1 MSALLAGSGV
11 QTLLVLGIAL
21 VGGAL
26 LLLVLR
32 RLPRTAVAVWLVA
45 LSLVPVWSGV
55 QVGGY
60 YLPPSTIAAV
70 LVILAIVPVPGFR
83 VSPLDALVV
92 LMTAAGF
99 AGVVVGGGAGVG
111 MSTLVTFLTYALP
124 GYLLGR
130 LAAHRIGMASLHAL
144 VAVVSTVVAVLAVVE
159 FVSGWNPFV
168 LLPGNAGLR
177 ETWATLQGRGGIIRA
192 EGAYG
197 HSIALGSA
205 LAIAIPLTLASRF
218 RLPVRLGM
226 TAVMMLAAV
235 LTFSRVG
242 MLGAVLGL
250 ALSIV
255 FLRDAISLRVRAT
268 VTAGVVVVAAAVAPS
283 CRACSTTPAPRR
295 ATAPT
300 TAATSTA
307 SCPAWGSS
315 APRPMPT
322 AAATAASSTA
332 RSAPSTASSCS
343 RASPS
348 ACSSRPPCSSPSP
361 WASASCCAAAPPRRP
376 SRSSRRS
383 RRSRRSRSSP
393 STRPSCGS
401 SRGWRRPARSS
412 AATPG
417 RSSRRRRIPCR
428 RASRR
433 PRPTTTTTPIPPT
446 PRSPPAPA
454 PSPPAPPPS
463 RLYPREPPMTL
474 HEFTALL
481 RRLWYVVVAATL
493 VGGGIAF
500 GLSQL
505 ATPVYTAQSRL
516 YFSLS
521 SGSSASD
528 LNQGATYTQS
538 QMLSFGEPRGVAR
551 GARARDHAPRPRP
564 DPAGARAR
572 RERHDAAEHRDHG
585 DQRHRGV
592 ARRCGRDRERR
603 RDEPARHGRG
613 VRAEGRRGLAHRLR
627 PRDPGGA

>member
-99 AGVVVGGGAGVG
+99 AGIVVGGGAGVG

-159 FVSGWNPFV
+159 FVSGGNPFV

-268 VTAGVVVVAAAVAPS
+268 VTAGVVVVAAAVAPFVQS
-283 CRACSTTPAPRR
+283 VFDDAGTEASNSSDYRGDLYSLVPGMGILGTTPDAHRGSDGRVFYGPFRSIDSQLVLTGLTFGLLVAAAVLVALAVGVGLVLRGR
-295 ATAPT
+295 ATAATIALVAQIPALASVALIT
-300 TAATSTA
+300 QYATLVWFLAGVAATSQVL
-307 SCPAWGSS
+307 
-315 APRPMPT
+315 RRD
-322 AAATAASSTA
+322 A
-332 RSAPSTASSCS
+332 REEF
-343 RASPS
+343 
-348 ACSSRPPCSSPSP
+348 
-361 WASASCCAAAPPRRP
+361 APPP
-376 SRSSRRS
+376 D
-383 RRSRRSRSSP
+383 
-393 STRPSCGS
+393 
-401 SRGWRRPARSS
+401 
-412 AATPG
+412 
-417 RSSRRRRIPCR
+417 
-428 RASRR
+428 
-433 PRPTTTTTPIPPT
+433 
-446 PRSPPAPA
+446 PAPA
-454 PSPPAPPPS
+454 RLEAPAADDHDHPDPDDAPAAAG
-463 RLYPREPPMTL
+463 PGPGL
-474 HEFTALL
+474 HPARTTALPPL
-481 RRLWYVVVAATL
+481 PER
-493 VGGGIAF
+493 
-500 GLSQL
+500 
-505 ATPVYTAQSRL
+505 TPR
-516 YFSLS
+516 
-521 SGSSASD
+521 
-528 LNQGATYTQS
+528 
-538 QMLSFGEPRGVAR
+538 
-551 GARARDHAPRPRP
+551 
-564 DPAGARAR
+564 
-572 RERHDAAEHRDHG
+572 
-585 DQRHRGV
+585 
-592 ARRCGRDRERR
+592 
-603 RDEPARHGRG
+603 
-613 VRAEGRRGLAHRLR
+613 
-627 PRDPGGA
+627 